1 MLSSVFALKKGESKF
16 TITASDDQLITSV
29 NFIATGGIVEDVR
42 QVRIDGIKSIPAS
55 DPTITAVPEPSTAS
69 GLCGAG
75 FLDIGGTTTMLRF
88 VQPDHQ
94 PNQDLQRDRLRAVF
108 LLRYNRT
115 RASFRR
121 SAVSAIPT
129 PMTISASVALKLPGA
144 MQLIQ
149 VPMIDGASYMVR
161 VPSTHPG

>member
-1 MLSSVFALKKGESKF
+1 
-16 TITASDDQLITSV
+16 
-29 NFIATGGIVEDVR
+29 
-42 QVRIDGIKSIPAS
+42 
-55 DPTITAVPEPSTAS
+55 
-69 GLCGAG
+69 
-75 FLDIGGTTTMLRF
+75 MLRF

-94 PNQDLQRDRLRAVF
+94 PNQDLQRDRLRVVF
-108 LLRYNRT
+108 LSRYNRT

-129 PMTISASVALKLPGA
+129 PMTISASDALKLPGA
-144 MQLIQ
+144 MQLTQ

>member
-1 MLSSVFALKKGESKF
+1 
-16 TITASDDQLITSV
+16 
-29 NFIATGGIVEDVR
+29 
-42 QVRIDGIKSIPAS
+42 
-55 DPTITAVPEPSTAS
+55 
-69 GLCGAG
+69 
-75 FLDIGGTTTMLRF
+75 MLRF

-108 LLRYNRT
+108 LSRYNRT

-161 VPSTHPG
+161 VPSTPPG